1 MVDQATL
8 SAPGFPRIADYALL
22 SDCHT
27 TALVAPDGTIE
38 WLCVPRFDSPS
49 VFGAILDR
57 AAGRFR
63 LGPHETVP
71 VARRY
76 MPGTNIVETTW
87 ATQTGWLLVYDALT
101 IGPWRER
108 PDDPHTR
115 PPPDLDAERVLIR
128 VAECLQGEVE
138 IGLFCHPIPDYGRG
152 AVTWELGEG
161 RHSATTGGDGH
172 GPELLLSSDLNLAVE
187 HQRIEARHRMVDGER
202 RFCALAW
209 GAEPLPPESVD
220 DALARIDATSEYWRR
235 WLAAGTF
242 PDHPWRIHLQ
252 RSALTLKGLSY
263 SPSGAMIAAPTTS
276 LPETPGGER
285 NWDYRYCWI
294 RDATFTLWSL
304 HVLGLNAEAEDFARF
319 IGDICFA
326 HGNSLQIMYGIGA
339 ERELTESTLDHLTG
353 YGGARPVRIGNG
365 AFDQRQNDV
374 YGALVDSL
382 YIHSKT
388 DREIPAQIWPIVA
401 DQVDTAARVWRQ
413 PDQGIWEARGEPK
426 HYVSS
431 KLMCWVALDR
441 GARLAKRHGEWDQR
455 GDRWRAL
462 ADEIRDEILAK
473 GVTDRG
479 VLRQHYDSDA
489 LDASNLLAPLV
500 RFLPPEHEVARATV
514 LAIADELTDHGL
526 VLRYR
531 VEETDDGLH
540 GEEGTF
546 AICSFWLVSALS
558 EIGEREQARALC
570 ERMLTLAGP
579 LGLYAEEIEPRSG
592 AHLGNFPQAFTHL
605 ALINAVSHVIADE
618 QREDEEPG
626 RTAVFTEMRRA
637 H

>member
-1 MVDQATL
+1 MVDPATL
-8 SAPGFPRIADYALL
+8 DAPSFPRIADYAML

-27 TALVAPDGTIE
+27 AALVAPEGTVE

-49 VFGAILDR
+49 IFGALLDR
-57 AAGRFR
+57 GAGRFR
-63 LGPHETVP
+63 LGPRETVP

-76 MPGTNIVETTW
+76 VPGTNVLETTW
-87 ATQTGWLLVYDALT
+87 ATATGWLLVHDALSV
-101 IGPWRER
+101 GPWRDR

-128 VAECLQGEVE
+128 VAECLQGEVDMN
-138 IGLFCHPIPDYGRG
+138 LLCLPAPDYGRG
-152 AVTWELGEG
+152 AVAWTLADD
-161 RHSATTGGDGH
+161 RHSAITGGDGDA
-172 GPELLLSSDLNLAVE
+172 PDLLFTSDLNLAVE
-187 HQRIEARHRMVDGER
+187 HQRLEARHRMVDGER

-209 GAEPLPPESVD
+209 GAEPEPPESAE
-220 DALARIDATSEYWRR
+220 DALDRINATSEYWRR
-235 WLAAGTF
+235 WLAAGSF

-252 RSALTLKGLSY
+252 RSALTLKALSY
-263 SPSGAMIAAPTTS
+263 SPSGAMLAAATTS
-276 LPETPGGER
+276 LPETPRGER

-304 HVLGLNAEAEDFARF
+304 HVLGLDAEAEDFARY
-319 IGDICFA
+319 IGDICFR
-326 HGNSLQIMYGIGA
+326 HGNQLQIMYGIGG
-339 ERELTESTLDHLTG
+339 ERDLTESTLDHLSG

-382 YIHSKT
+382 YIHAKT
-388 DREIPAQIWPIVA
+388 NREIPTPIWPIVA
-401 DQVDTAARVWRQ
+401 DQVDTAAKAWRE

-441 GARLAKRHGEWDQR
+441 GARLAKRHGEWEER
-455 GDRWRAL
+455 GDRWRQS
-462 ADEIRDEILAK
+462 ADEVQADILAN
-473 GVTDRG
+473 GVKDG
-479 VLRQHYDSDA
+479 ILRQHYDTEA
-489 LDASNLLAPLV
+489 LDASTLLAPLV
-500 RFLPPEHEVARATV
+500 RFLPPEHDVVRATV
-514 LAIADELTDHGL
+514 LAIADDLTDHGL

-531 VEETDDGLH
+531 VEETDDGLE

-546 AICSFWLVSALS
+546 AICSFWLAAALS
-558 EIGEREQARALC
+558 EIGEPEQARALC
-570 ERMLTLAGP
+570 EKLLAFAGP
-579 LGLYAEEIEPRSG
+579 LGLYGEEIEPRSG

-618 QREDEEPG
+618 QREDDGPTK
-626 RTAVFTEMRRA
+626 TAVFTEMRRDR
-637 H
+637 